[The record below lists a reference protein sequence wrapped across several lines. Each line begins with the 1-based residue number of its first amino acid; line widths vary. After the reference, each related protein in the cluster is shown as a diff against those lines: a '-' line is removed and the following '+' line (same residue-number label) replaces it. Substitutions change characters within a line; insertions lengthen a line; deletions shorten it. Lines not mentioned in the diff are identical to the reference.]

1 MNEFNRLELTRELV
15 KRKDR
20 MKYRKE
26 MGQDTQEVFQHVL
39 LGAWKAMKQRSQ
51 EPLLKS

>member
-1 MNEFNRLELTRELV
+1 MNEFNSILELTRELV

-26 MGQDTQEVFQHVL
+26 MVTDTQEVF
-39 LGAWKAMKQRSQ
+39 
-51 EPLLKS
+51 